1 MILIISGMTLT
12 GLSFLSNDAS
22 AAPVW
27 APLPPNDLTAVGD
40 YGKITLN
47 WQAPSGNITAKS
59 YAVYRFDYNY
69 YYAAWSFIVKTSN
82 TYFVDTG
89 VSNGREYGYRV
100 TALSG
105 NNTASD
111 ASTVARAEA
120 GSVPLAPFN
129 LVGQGYDERAY
140 LSWSAPDNG
149 GFSIYRYNIY
159 RANNTNSYTLVGS
172 TAGNSYNDY
181 NLINGHKYNYQVA
194 AVNELG
200 TSSRSASVMVTPM
213 TTPSVPGGLMV
224 FYSNA
229 SAYLMWNA
237 PLDDGGSRV
246 IEYTIQCRVQN
257 RVWNIDTGSAVTE
270 FWVENLVNGYGYE
283 FTVAAVNAAGRG
295 DYSLPVRCEVLTVPT
310 PVANLNAYADE
321 ESAVLTWNL
330 PAYDG
335 GSPVTHYA
343 VYRSTSANGGYSLIG
358 VTNVTLYVDLGLEGG
373 TKYYYRVASGNAMGL
388 GEMSEQVSTEPSDPP
403 VPWVAIVI
411 IASVMAA
418 MVVGVVLQWRKK
430 A

>member
-1 MILIISGMTLT
+1 
-12 GLSFLSNDAS
+12 
-22 AAPVW
+22 
-27 APLPPNDLTAVGD
+27 
-40 YGKITLN
+40 
-47 WQAPSGNITAKS
+47 
-59 YAVYRFDYNY
+59 
-69 YYAAWSFIVKTSN
+69 
-82 TYFVDTG
+82 
-89 VSNGREYGYRV
+89 
-100 TALSG
+100 
-105 NNTASD
+105 
-111 ASTVARAEA
+111 
-120 GSVPLAPFN
+120 
-129 LVGQGYDERAY
+129 
-140 LSWSAPDNG
+140 
-149 GFSIYRYNIY
+149 
-159 RANNTNSYTLVGS
+159 
-172 TAGNSYNDY
+172 
-181 NLINGHKYNYQVA
+181 
-194 AVNELG
+194 
-200 TSSRSASVMVTPM
+200 VTPM

-330 PAYDG
+330 PTYDG

-403 VPWVAIVI
+403 VP
-411 IASVMAA
+411 
-418 MVVGVVLQWRKK
+418 
-430 A
+430 